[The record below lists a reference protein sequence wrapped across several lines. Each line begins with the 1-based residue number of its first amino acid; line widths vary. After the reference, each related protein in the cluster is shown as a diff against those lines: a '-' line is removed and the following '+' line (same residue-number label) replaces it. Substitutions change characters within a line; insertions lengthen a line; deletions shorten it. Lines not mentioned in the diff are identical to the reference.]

1 MTMHLV
7 GPYLTTTGKRRG
19 KRKFRNA
26 ESAARARELEQSWQN
41 LLVEHGVANQQKR
54 KQRALAAPPLRREPL
69 SYRGSDQPRIPSLPF
84 TGETCARPAD
94 KVYTGDKIKGIGTM
108 HKSNAV
114 PIFTDEEARD
124 IAHMRR

>member
-7 GPYLTTTGKRRG
+7 GPWLSTTGKRKS
-19 KRKFRNA
+19 KRKFRT
-26 ESAARARELEQSWQN
+26 AAGAAQARDLKESWQGI
-41 LLVEHGVANQQKR
+41 LSQHGIKAAANSRRKKTDFEPMKR
-54 KQRALAAPPLRREPL
+54 APL

-84 TGETCARPAD
+84 TGEACTVGEQ

-114 PIFTDEEARD
+114 PIFSDEQARD
-124 IAHMRR
+124 IARMRR